1 MKGHGIM
8 VKNLPEKISFELV
21 IPQYEKLLMLKKA
34 LTLDE
39 SEEVNEKILLE
50 RAREHNEREIYLVG
64 YLVDVVM
71 KAPKE
76 LQQQFDLL
84 ISCYDNPKEYAKVYR
99 QTEKM
104 FKTNPKFRRYEGKI
118 CAHLDLFAPFNCT
131 IVNLTLYGLCPELIS
146 TTVQLAPRN
155 VVMNLHILQK
165 WLSEQRKI
173 SLSQLT
179 IIEQKV
185 VLYLANG
192 YIPENI
198 LDEDDG
204 IIDGVEVK
212 RLKSVLYEMLPA
224 RCNVQSV
231 CQVMAVMYMSNPD
244 LSDICKAMQM
254 LEEFDENEEF

>member
-1 MKGHGIM
+1 MIM
-8 VKNLPEKISFELV
+8 VRNLPEKISYELV
-21 IPQYEKLLMLKKA
+21 LPQYEKLLMLKKA

-39 SEEVNEKILLE
+39 SEEVSEKILLE
-50 RAREHNEREIYLVG
+50 RAREHNEREIYLIG
-64 YLVDVVM
+64 YLVDMVT

-76 LQQQFDLL
+76 LQEQFDLL
-84 ISCYDNPKEYAKVYR
+84 ISCYDNPKEYAKIYR
-99 QTEKM
+99 QTENM
-104 FKTNPKFRRYEGKI
+104 FRTNPKFRRYEAQI

-131 IVNLTLYGLCPELIS
+131 IANLTIYGICPEHIS
-146 TTVQLAPRN
+146 TTVQLQPRN
-155 VVMNLHILQK
+155 IVMNLHILQK
-165 WLSEQRKI
+165 WLSEQRKVT
-173 SLSQLT
+173 LSQMS

-192 YIPENI
+192 YTPKDI

-204 IIDGVEVK
+204 IIEGEEVEK
-212 RLKSVLYEMLPA
+212 LKSVLYEMLPA

-254 LEEFDENEEF
+254 LENFEENEEF